1 MSSEGEFAMW
11 LAIGAG
17 QIAFWIAISPIIKAF
32 AERISRKGGGAT
44 VERLEQIE
52 ARLAAIEAHSPVTGE
67 VELQQARLGELEER
81 LDFAERLLTRQSG
94 ASRQAELS

>member
-1 MSSEGEFAMW
+1 MW